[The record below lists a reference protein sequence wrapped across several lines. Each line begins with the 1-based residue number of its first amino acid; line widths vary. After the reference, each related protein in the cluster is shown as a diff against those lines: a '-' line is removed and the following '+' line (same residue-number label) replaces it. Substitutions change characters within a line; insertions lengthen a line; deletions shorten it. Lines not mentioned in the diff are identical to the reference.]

1 MREQLPPSRL
11 VALPSEVQ
19 NFIGRTVVEGEEV
32 VDEDGI
38 GDAHADA
45 TAEEEGVAD
54 LEVRHTNS
62 LRALLRSLAQKRLT
76 FCYFPT
82 GNGRPRNGNGWIY
95 THWPCCEDLA
105 LQKLLKAKSM
115 PGRRARWPGRRW
127 RKLGCLKRPRGNPPK
142 F

>member
-1 MREQLPPSRL
+1 M
-11 VALPSEVQ
+11 PSEVQ

-76 FCYFPT
+76 F
-82 GNGRPRNGNGWIY
+82 
-95 THWPCCEDLA
+95 
-105 LQKLLKAKSM
+105 
-115 PGRRARWPGRRW
+115 
-127 RKLGCLKRPRGNPPK
+127 
-142 F
+142 